1 MESERQV
8 ESKLTRSDFLP
19 LLGFAL
25 GVLPTLLVV
34 VALEITKPCHTDTHL
49 LSIFG
54 YTTIIV
60 FCVDVPLAC
69 VALFR
74 KQLRQFGLSL
84 LITLLLTCS
93 LFLLCILSGT
103 FIGVF
108 GMCFRFT

>member
-1 MESERQV
+1 MKPESQV

-25 GVLPTLLVV
+25 GLLPTLLTVI
-34 VALEITKPCHTDTHL
+34 ALEITKPCHTDMSL

-54 YTTIIV
+54 YATIAV
-60 FCVDVPLAC
+60 FCIDVPLGC

-74 KQLRQFGLSL
+74 KPLRKFGLSL

-93 LFLLCILSGT
+93 LFLLCIFSGS
-103 FIGVF
+103 FIAVF